1 MKNRFTNAMQM
12 KAYVKKQSALNN
24 IDPRLLIQEFVLDD
38 LLERISLSPYRDNLV
53 LKGGFLIASLLG
65 IDTRS
70 THDLDTTV
78 VGMPI
83 NPNQLMSVFTKVCQI
98 VPEDDPIELHPVKI
112 ERIRDDDKYG
122 EYRVHF
128 EGLIYGKI
136 KPRIKIDVST
146 GDQITPNAISY
157 QHHLMTE
164 DRTITIAAYNIET
177 ILAEKLETIISRG
190 ATNSRSKDFY
200 DLYAL
205 IKFEYQNI
213 DVDQL
218 KLALTNTAAH
228 RRTLETLR
236 DYQEIIADVMND
248 KDMNTRWHIYQR
260 DNEFAKNISFQDT
273 CSTVVELLN
282 EILKQK

>member
-1 MKNRFTNAMQM
+1 MNFH
-12 KAYVKKQSALNN
+12 
-24 IDPRLLIQEFVLDD
+24 
-38 LLERISLSPYRDNLV
+38 
-53 LKGGFLIASLLG
+53 G
-65 IDTRS
+65 
-70 THDLDTTV
+70 
-78 VGMPI
+78 
-83 NPNQLMSVFTKVCQI
+83 
-98 VPEDDPIELHPVKI
+98 
-112 ERIRDDDKYG
+112 
-122 EYRVHF
+122 
-128 EGLIYGKI
+128 
-136 KPRIKIDVST
+136 
-146 GDQITPNAISY
+146 
-157 QHHLMTE
+157 
-164 DRTITIAAYNIET
+164 
-177 ILAEKLETIISRG
+177 LAEKLETIISRG

>member
-122 EYRVHF
+122 GYRVYF

-236 DYQEIIADVMND
+236 DYQEIIADVM
-248 KDMNTRWHIYQR
+248 
-260 DNEFAKNISFQDT
+260 
-273 CSTVVELLN
+273 
-282 EILKQK
+282 